1 MQLKH
6 NEKHLRSWLHKI
18 IRDMAQDNWKPDYIV
33 GLTRGGL
40 VPATMLSHYLNVPM
54 HTLHVSFRDDEGG
67 PESNLWMAEEAY
79 GYIPKEERTDAE
91 IEISMLPVKGDT
103 SDPKKRKKILIVDD
117 INDSGATFN
126 WIHKDWPSGCMPNE
140 THVWRAIWN
149 HSVRFAVLIDNVSSE
164 SEVTMNYS
172 ARTINKYEDPSWV
185 VFPWEQWWNPQNI

>member
-117 INDSGATFN
+117 INDSGATLS
-126 WIHKDWPSGCMPNE
+126 WIKEDWPSGCLPNDSAWDS
-140 THVWRAIWN
+140 VWHN
-149 HSVRFAVLIDNVSSE
+149 NVRFAVLVNNAVSGFKDVDYVGTE
-164 SEVTMNYS
+164 
-172 ARTINKYEDPSWV
+172 INKQETPCWV
-185 VFPWEQWWNPQNI
+185 VFPWENWWEN

>member
-67 PESNLWMAEEAY
+67 PESNLWMAEDAY
-79 GYIPKEERTDAE
+79 GYIPVEERTDAE
-91 IEISMLPVKGDT
+91 IEISMMPLKGDT
-103 SDPKKRKKILIVDD
+103 SDPKKRNKILIVDD
-117 INDSGATFN
+117 INDSAST
-126 WIHKDWPSGCMPNE
+126 
-140 THVWRAIWN
+140 
-149 HSVRFAVLIDNVSSE
+149 L
-164 SEVTMNYS
+164 
-172 ARTINKYEDPSWV
+172 
-185 VFPWEQWWNPQNI
+185 

>member
-1 MQLKH
+1 MKKIHISDTEVQGMVL
-6 NEKHLRSWLHKI
+6 EILRQMNQDSW
-18 IRDMAQDNWKPDYIV
+18 RPDYVV

-40 VPATMLSHYLNVPM
+40 VPANMISQYLNIPM
-54 HTLHVSFRDDEGG
+54 ETLKVSLRDERSE
-67 PESNLWMAEEAY
+67 PESNLWMAEDAF
-79 GYIPKEERTDAE
+79 GYLSQELRGESGTVTDPA
-91 IEISMLPVKGDT
+91 L
-103 SDPKKRKKILIVDD
+103 RKKILIVDD

-149 HSVRFAVLIDNVSSE
+149 QSVRFAVLIDNISSE

>member
-117 INDSGATFN
+117 INDTGATIN
-126 WIHKDWPSGCMPNE
+126 WIIKDWPQGCFPDDAKWN
-140 THVWRAIWN
+140 TLWN
-149 HSVRFAVLIDNVSSE
+149 HNVKFAAIFDNLASKADVKMDFVGRE
-164 SEVTMNYS
+164 
-172 ARTINKYEDPSWV
+172 INKAENNVWIDFPFEDWWV
-185 VFPWEQWWNPQNI
+185 K

>member
-67 PESNLWMAEEAY
+67 PESNLWMAEDAY
-79 GYIPKEERTDAE
+79 GYIPVEERTDAE
-91 IEISMLPVKGDT
+91 IEISMMPLKGDT
-103 SDPKKRKKILIVDD
+103 SDPKKRNKILIVDD
-117 INDSGATFN
+117 INDSGATLS
-126 WIHKDWPSGCMPNE
+126 WIKEYWPSGCLPNDSAWDS
-140 THVWRAIWN
+140 VWHN
-149 HSVRFAVLIDNVSSE
+149 NVRFAVLVNNAVSGFKDVDYVGTE
-164 SEVTMNYS
+164 
-172 ARTINKYEDPSWV
+172 INKQETPCWV
-185 VFPWEQWWNPQNI
+185 VFPWENWWEN